1 MAVPMSHMTRRRKVA
16 VASGA
21 GALVLVVAG
30 LGAAGAIAGSRMLSP
45 NDESQAVI
53 DDAAAQL
60 GIEPSALSDAL
71 KQALENRIDE
81 AVESGKLTEEQAD
94 RLKER
99 LESSEVPLLFGPIGP
114 PPHGFGFGFGP
125 GRGGYVLHFGIL
137 ETAASYLGMTEAE
150 LREALHDQTLA
161 QIANEKGKTTAGLV
175 DELVATQTKRI
186 DEAADEGKLTDEQ
199 AADLKEGLEA
209 RMQALVEGELR
220 RPSDGRHRFWP
231 GSGSPR
237 APPAFGG
244 PSA

>member
-1 MAVPMSHMTRRRKVA
+1 MRHMTRRRKIA

-45 NDESQAVI
+45 SEESQAVI

-81 AVESGKLTEEQAD
+81 ALESGKLTEEQAE

-99 LESSEVPLLFGPIGP
+99 LESRDVPLLLGPVGP
-114 PPHGFGFGFGP
+114 LGHGPVFGFGP
-125 GRGGYVLHFGIL
+125 GRGGHVLHFGIL
-137 ETAASYLGMTEAE
+137 EAAASYLGMTEAE
-150 LREALHDQTLA
+150 LREALGDKTLA
-161 QIANEKGKTTAGLV
+161 QIAKEKGKTAAGLV

-186 DEAADEGKLTDEQ
+186 DEAVADGKLTDEQ

-209 RMQALVEGELR
+209 RMRALVEGELR
-220 RPSDGRHRFWP
+220 RPDDGRHRFWP